1 MGYRQSANR
10 KSKWRHRPKP
20 ARVKRRGRP
29 PKFGRP
35 SQLVALTLPRDVLI
49 ALRAVHRDPAW
60 AVVQLVEASSFKR
73 NEQRKSVAVPAIAEL
88 VHLPGNRGLIV
99 VQSNVFGRL
108 PGISTIPLA
117 NGRAFLAF
125 DQPAGLA
132 DLEVAI
138 LDKLELS
145 KRSRAERA
153 QLTESLNTIRRW
165 RRDRRLVFR
174 TKSIIVVGSSR
185 QVEQTSL
192 GALSKQRRQPNSART
207 L

>member
-1 MGYRQSANR
+1 M
-10 KSKWRHRPKP
+10 
-20 ARVKRRGRP
+20 
-29 PKFGRP
+29 
-35 SQLVALTLPRDVLI
+35 
-49 ALRAVHRDPAW
+49 
-60 AVVQLVEASSFKR
+60 
-73 NEQRKSVAVPAIAEL
+73 AVPAIAEL
-88 VHLPGNRGLIV
+88 VHLRGDRGLIV

-145 KRSRAERA
+145 LRSRAERA
-153 QLTESLNTIRRW
+153 QLTESLNTVRRW
-165 RRDRRLVFR
+165 RRDRRLVFQ

-207 L
+207 

>member
-1 MGYRQSANR
+1 
-10 KSKWRHRPKP
+10 
-20 ARVKRRGRP
+20 
-29 PKFGRP
+29 
-35 SQLVALTLPRDVLI
+35 
-49 ALRAVHRDPAW
+49 
-60 AVVQLVEASSFKR
+60 
-73 NEQRKSVAVPAIAEL
+73 
-88 VHLPGNRGLIV
+88 
-99 VQSNVFGRL
+99 L

-145 KRSRAERA
+145 LRSRAERA
-153 QLTESLNTIRRW
+153 QLTESLKTIRRW